1 MLDLHER
8 YGGAEHDDEV
18 MTHVEWLRLG
28 GRVSAFGLPLVK
40 WSSKERLDQLIAEHN
55 EVHTFATLAVYLAGL
70 RSRLTLT
77 PAVAV
82 RRANLQPAHVR
93 VGGWRHEADR

>member
-8 YGGAEHDDEV
+8 YGGAEHNDEV

-55 EVHTFATLAVYLAGL
+55 EVNTFATLAVYLA
-70 RSRLTLT
+70 SRLTLT
-77 PAVAV
+77 PLCCSAA
-82 RRANLQPAHVR
+82 RRSSTR
-93 VGGWRHEADR
+93 TRSCWRTAA